1 MKEKLKPWVEY
12 NEPEHVNN
20 SDAVYN
26 LNDYKFLKSFQKEYK
41 NLTTEGLKPEN
52 KLNEND
58 IIVLLVEKILR
69 LEEIILEIKRQNRHV
84 LVQNMLAQSQENVK
98 ELANIFKTDDAVYNP
113 RDLEGLLS
121 AYSDSQ
127 SSVEWVRSVRDV

>member
-12 NEPEHVNN
+12 NELEHVNN

-26 LNDYKFLKSFQKEYK
+26 LNDYEFLKSFQKEYK

-52 KLNEND
+52 ELNEND

-69 LEEIILEIKRQNRHV
+69 LEEIILEIKRQNHHV
-84 LVQNMLAQSQENVK
+84 LVQNMLAQSQKNVK